1 MMHVF
6 DRRQIARQRMRCA
19 RAGGDHMFLMSWAM
33 REIGDRLSFI
43 RRKFPVCV
51 QIGARGPAIDAPHA
65 GIETRIVTD
74 IAADLLTGH
83 KNAVLCDEE
92 FLPFAD
98 SSVDLVTSALALHTV
113 NDLPGCLFQIRK
125 SLRPD
130 GLFLAAM
137 LGGETLHELRSC
149 LADAELEICGG
160 VSPRIAPFADKPQAA
175 ALLQRAGFSLPVVE
189 SEIITVTY
197 DSVFALM
204 HDLRQMGEGN
214 AIAARVKH
222 LSRRDVFLR
231 AAELYA
237 ERHVE
242 GDGRIAASF
251 EIIFLLG
258 WSPHESQQKPLPRG
272 SAKTRLADFLETDE
286 IGTGEKP

>member
-6 DRRQIARQRMRCA
+6 DRRQIARQRTRCA
-19 RAGGDHMFLMSWAM
+19 KQEGDHTFLMSWTM
-33 REIGDRLSFI
+33 REIGERLALI
-43 RRKFPVCV
+43 RRNFPVCV
-51 QIGARGPAIDAPHA
+51 QIGGRGPALDAKAA
-65 GIETRIVTD
+65 GIQTQIVTD
-74 IAADLLTGH
+74 LSGDLLNGH
-83 KNAVLCDEE
+83 KYAVRCDEE

-98 SSVDLVTSALALHTV
+98 SSIDLVTSALALHTV
-113 NDLPGCLFQIRK
+113 NDLPGCLLQIRK

-130 GLFLAAM
+130 GLFLAGI
-137 LGGETLHELRSC
+137 LGGETLHELRRC

-175 ALLQRAGFSLPVVE
+175 GLLQRAGFSLPVVE

-197 DSVFALM
+197 ESVFALM
-204 HDLRQMGEGN
+204 HDLRFMGEGN
-214 AIAARVKH
+214 AIAARNKTF
-222 LSRRDVFLR
+222 SRRDIFLR
-231 AAELYA
+231 AADLYA
-237 ERHVE
+237 QNYVE
-242 GDGRIAASF
+242 GDGRIVASF

-272 SAKTRLADFLETDE
+272 SAKTRLADFLGTDE